1 MDYKIKNNKFNK
13 FNSANDFSSIN
24 KISKQKTTINKVNID
39 TLEKQII
46 AVILQHK
53 ELLEDD
59 ELSNNVIARF
69 LQRNQTLLNQ
79 MLIEE
84 SKDKIETFC
93 NRYKVDN
100 TANIETNFKT
110 IISNLSIAWEIQYI
124 NNSNLPS
131 SIKKTELKKVLE
143 RKKKSLN
150 RTMDSY
156 LQKN

>member
-1 MDYKIKNNKFNK
+1 
-13 FNSANDFSSIN
+13 
-24 KISKQKTTINKVNID
+24 
-39 TLEKQII
+39 
-46 AVILQHK
+46 
-53 ELLEDD
+53 
-59 ELSNNVIARF
+59 
-69 LQRNQTLLNQ
+69 

-131 SIKKTELKKVLE
+131 TIKKTELKKVLE
-143 RKKKSLN
+143 RKKKRLRQIIN
-150 RTMDSY
+150 Y
-156 LQKN
+156 NE